1 MKTFSELVAEL
12 TVGVRDK
19 KTSAEKMAAK
29 KEYKKNRVKILQR
42 NKKYKKSARGKML
55 DKKSKMM
62 AKKGKTATG
71 RDISVKGG
79 AGAQQRA
86 KEKKA
91 ELRR

>member
-1 MKTFSELVAEL
+1 MKTFSELVTEL

-29 KEYKKNRVKILQR
+29 REYKKNRVKILQR
-42 NKKYKKSARGKML
+42 NKKYKKSARAKML

>member
-1 MKTFSELVAEL
+1 MKTFSELVTEL

-29 KEYKKNRVKILQR
+29 REYKKNRVKILQR
-42 NKKYKKSARGKML
+42 NKKYKKSARAKML

-71 RDISVKGG
+71 RDVSVAGG

>member
-29 KEYKKNRVKILQR
+29 REYKKNRAKILQR

-55 DKKSKMM
+55 AKKAERMKS
-62 AKKGKTATG
+62 KGKTATG

-79 AGAQQRA
+79 AGAHQRA

-91 ELRR
+91 ELRK

>member
-1 MKTFSELVAEL
+1 MKTFSELVTEL

-29 KEYKKNRVKILQR
+29 KAYRKNRTKILQR
-42 NKKYKKSARGKML
+42 NKKYKKSARGKLL
-55 DKKSKMM
+55 DKKAKIM

-79 AGAQQRA
+79 SGAQQRA

-91 ELRR
+91 ELRK